1 MFQRIHKHLEVDLNC
16 LHSKIPHYLE
26 ILSVSNEERTP
37 TSIYISPQCLLPKV
51 RVTSWVLSLFISAVQ
66 MLILYIS
73 QEEIR
78 YDSPPFK

>member
-16 LHSKIPHYLE
+16 LHFKIPRYLE

-51 RVTSWVLSLFISAVQ
+51 RVISWVLSLVYQCPANA
-66 MLILYIS
+66 
-73 QEEIR
+73 
-78 YDSPPFK
+78 DSIHFSRRNRI